1 MTLYPCSIGMIL
13 RWTSKAL
20 STLQNSQGRV
30 GWETAQHFP
39 PTNVQVTCCGNYRA
53 RAFDALGGQVK
64 RCLPYSFPNIA
75 QVRNCAVLSTCNYEA
90 TCSSSPELKSA
101 TMNENLI
108 QFAMQSIVL
117 YLQQYPRS
125 ADTLEGVH
133 QWWVQWPDI
142 QESILVTDEALHRLQ
157 NVQQIESHTLGDRE
171 IWRLPREAS
180 DE

>member
-1 MTLYPCSIGMIL
+1 
-13 RWTSKAL
+13 
-20 STLQNSQGRV
+20 
-30 GWETAQHFP
+30 
-39 PTNVQVTCCGNYRA
+39 
-53 RAFDALGGQVK
+53 
-64 RCLPYSFPNIA
+64 
-75 QVRNCAVLSTCNYEA
+75 
-90 TCSSSPELKSA
+90 
-101 TMNENLI
+101 MNENLI

-117 YLQQYPRS
+117 HLQQYPRS

-157 NVQQIESHTLGDRE
+157 SVQQIESHTLGERE